1 MQKLICELC
10 RSNDFTKD
18 DQGFFVCDYCRTK
31 YTPEQAKSMIV
42 EGTVRVD
49 RSGEASSLL
58 TLASTALSGGNMQEA
73 LDYANRALEIDPED
87 PTAWYLKGTATG
99 WLSTIQQSRLAEL
112 RHAYTLA
119 IQKASEADHQ
129 SVVNWCSDGMNQVAG
144 SLAGTSM
151 THVRQYPTVAG
162 IWQQHTQVAT
172 EALGLLATSYQ
183 WRPNPDSLTISIAIA
198 SDLIVGFPSRIMT
211 ETGRRVTVN
220 VTAANHQRNLQ
231 EQINWAGEQMRYFDP
246 SFVAPQLVRMPKRK
260 RS

>member
-18 DQGFFVCDYCRTK
+18 DEGLFVCDYCRTK

-58 TLASTALSGGNMQEA
+58 TLASTALSGGNMREA

-87 PTAWYLKGTATG
+87 STAWYLKGTATG
-99 WLSTIQQSRLAEL
+99 WLSTVQESRLAEL

-119 IQKASEADHQ
+119 VQNASEFDHQ
-129 SVVNWCSDGMNQVAG
+129 SMVIWCSDGMNQIAG
-144 SLAGTSM
+144 SLAGTSI

-162 IWQQHTQVAT
+162 IWQQHSNLASEV
-172 EALGLLATSYQ
+172 LGLLMTSYQ
-183 WRPNPDSLTISIAIA
+183 WRPNPASLTISIAIA
-198 SDLIVGFPSRIMT
+198 CDLINGVPYRFAT
-211 ETGRRVTVN
+211 QTGSARGKHLIDLSHRRY
-220 VTAANHQRNLQ
+220 LQ

-246 SFVAPQLVRMPKRK
+246 SFVAPQLVRMPKRR

>member
-119 IQKASEADHQ
+119 IQKAPEADHQ
-129 SVVNWCSDGMNQVAG
+129 SMVNWCSDGMNQIAG
-144 SLAGTSM
+144 SLAGNSL

-162 IWQQHTQVAT
+162 IWQQHTSLAA

-183 WRPNPDSLTISIAIA
+183 WRPNPASLTISIAIA
-198 SDLIVGFPSRIMT
+198 SDLIYGVSYRFATEAGSRS
-211 ETGRRVTVN
+211 GKHR
-220 VTAANHQRNLQ
+220 TAPEYQIYLQ
-231 EQINWAGEQMRYFDP
+231 EQINWAGEHMRYFDP
-246 SFVAPQLVRMPKRK
+246 SFVAPQLVRMPKRRK
-260 RS
+260 R